1 MTALLFYPA
10 LWVTRDNLLG
20 ERKMGTDEIINAGS
34 RFLAYF
40 SHDIRMPVSGIIG
53 MADIALEN
61 IDDKEKLLECLNKI
75 RSSSGYLLSLANN
88 VLDMVQYG
96 SLEFHKINKPFNIN
110 SFINGCISVFSGL
123 LYNRDITF
131 VTDCPVLPVTKVY
144 GDELHLRQVL
154 VNLFENS
161 VKYTHDGGEIR
172 FRTKEIRYDKNSV
185 TYCFIISDTGIG
197 MSEEFI
203 SEIFE
208 PFSQE
213 KADDNVKY
221 SGNGL
226 GMAIVRQFTEL
237 LGGDINIESKKGE
250 GTVSKV
256 TITFGIDK
264 SLDMDKISSQETR
277 FDGMN
282 ILVVDDSDI
291 NARVICELLKQ
302 RGANASMALDGE
314 SAVNIFKDSKINFYD
329 VILMDITMPGM
340 NGLEAA
346 KAIRSLEREDALNI
360 PVFAMTGN
368 VFKDDIEKCR
378 KAGMDGHLIK
388 PVDLDGL
395 MAKILKCKGQVN
407 N

>member
-1 MTALLFYPA
+1 M
-10 LWVTRDNLLG
+10 
-20 ERKMGTDEIINAGS
+20 KTDEIINAGS

-40 SHDIRMPVSGIIG
+40 SHDIRMPVSGIMG

-61 IDDKEKLLECLNKI
+61 MDDKEKLLECLNKI
-75 RSSSGYLLSLANN
+75 KSSSGYLLSLANN

-96 SLEFHKINKPFNIN
+96 SLEFHTINKPFNIN
-110 SFINGCISVFSGL
+110 KFINNCISIFSGL
-123 LYNRDITF
+123 LYNREINF
-131 VTDCPVLPVTKVY
+131 VTNCPALPVTKVY
-144 GDELHLRQVL
+144 GDELHLGQVL

-161 VKYTHDGGEIR
+161 VKYTHNGGEIR
-172 FRTKEIRYDKNSV
+172 FETEEIRYDKNSV

-203 SEIFE
+203 NEIFE

-213 KADDNVKY
+213 RADDSVKY

-226 GMAIVRQFTEL
+226 GMAIARQFTEL
-237 LGGDINIESKKGE
+237 LGGDIKIDSKKGK
-250 GTVSKV
+250 GTISKV

-264 SLDMDKISSQETR
+264 SFDMEETNSREAR

-302 RGANASMALDGE
+302 RGANAVMALDGE
-314 SAVNIFKDSKINFYD
+314 SAIGIFKDSEINFYD

-346 KAIRSLEREDALNI
+346 KAIRSLEREDALNV

-368 VFKDDIEKCR
+368 VFKDDIARCR

-388 PVDLDGL
+388 PVNLDEL
-395 MAKILKCKGQVN
+395 MAKILKYQN
-407 N
+407 R